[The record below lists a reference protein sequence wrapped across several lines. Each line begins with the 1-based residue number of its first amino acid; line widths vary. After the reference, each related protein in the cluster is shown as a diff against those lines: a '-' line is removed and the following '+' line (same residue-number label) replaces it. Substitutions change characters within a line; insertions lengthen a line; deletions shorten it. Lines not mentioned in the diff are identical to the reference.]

1 MSSRIAPGF
10 NRTGIFLN
18 GKRAKRCLRT
28 RPGVA
33 KTSCASR
40 ARQHSKAASRLPSV
54 LRQNGT
60 RRANGRDPAD
70 TLRVSTAKLVEGR
83 GRGARARPFFL
94 FLVYFSLQNFFK

>member
-60 RRANGRDPAD
+60 RRASGRDPAD

-83 GRGARARPFFL
+83 GPGAGGAPPFL
-94 FLVYFSLQNFFK
+94 LYCYFSFLRVF